1 MNWMNATTRSGVIA
15 TPQGLLLY
23 WLVLRAGQ
31 DNLLASDTPP
41 DFLHPTEIRHWQT
54 LKINK
59 RRREWTLGRRA
70 AKELIIE
77 QIYENNGHRLDL
89 ARIAIVP
96 HGDGWPMVMLPDQA
110 DFPAITLSISHS
122 RDKAFCATTEGADRL
137 LGADIEAIEPRTPAF
152 VEEYFT
158 PLENRFLTLIPADQ
172 RMTLINAIWSGKEAA
187 LKAIRRG
194 LAEDTRIV
202 SCLPHPVMGD
212 KAQWLP
218 MRIEWTAERA
228 WQPMPPLRGYWR
240 HENGFIMTL
249 AFAADAAP

>member
-1 MNWMNATTRSGVIA
+1 MNWMNATTRSGVIT
-15 TPQGLLLY
+15 TPQGPLH
-23 WLVLRAGQ
+23 WLVLHAGQ
-31 DNLLASDTPP
+31 DNLFASDALP
-41 DFLHPTEIRHWQT
+41 DFLHPTEIMHWQT

-70 AKELIIE
+70 AKELIAE
-77 QIYENNGHRLDL
+77 QIREMTGQRLDL
-89 ARIAIVP
+89 TQIAIIP
-96 HGDGWPMVMLPDQA
+96 HADGWPIVMLPDQV

-122 RDKAFCATTEGADRL
+122 RDKAFCAMTEGTGRL
-137 LGADIEAIEPRTPAF
+137 LGADIEAIEPRAAAF
-152 VEEYFT
+152 AEEYFT
-158 PLENRFLTLIPADQ
+158 PLENRFLTLVPADQ

-218 MRIEWTAERA
+218 MRIEWTAERTQ
-228 WQPMPPLRGYWR
+228 QPMPPLRGYWR
-240 HENGFIMTL
+240 HENNSVMTL
-249 AFAADAAP
+249 AFAADATP